1 MISGDVTGLILVYSY
16 VLVLLF
22 ISEKIL
28 AKYPLFSRKFLHIM
42 VGNVFLLLPLFETR
56 WVMAFLAAAPFI
68 ALTFLVSPY
77 SLLKVVSGTSATGHG
92 LGLVYYSISWTILAF
107 IFFDTP
113 EIIAIGI
120 VAMSYGDGFASLI
133 GTKYGKHGYKI
144 LGDYKTVEGSL
155 TMFIV
160 ICIMGLVVLL
170 YYHAPLN
177 ILLIIAIAV
186 SAAFIEGI
194 TPKGLDNLTVSF
206 LASFIYYGVIIYG

>member
-1 MISGDVTGLILVYSY
+1 MISGDVVGLVLVYSY
-16 VLVLLF
+16 VLVLLL

-28 AKYPLFSRKFLHIM
+28 SKYPLFSRKFLHIM
-42 VGNVFLLLPLFETR
+42 VGNIFLLLPLFETR

-68 ALTFLVSPY
+68 ALTFLMSPY
-77 SLLKVVSGTSATGHG
+77 SPLKVVSGTSATGHG

-113 EIIAIGI
+113 EIIAMGI

-144 LGDYKTVEGSL
+144 LGDHKTVEGSL
-155 TMFIV
+155 TMFIM
-160 ICIMGLVVLL
+160 ICIMGLIVLF
-170 YYHAPLN
+170 YYQAPLR
-177 ILLIIAIAV
+177 IPLIVAIAV
-186 SAAFIEGI
+186 SATFIEGI

-206 LASFIYYGVIIYG
+206 LASFIYYGVTYG